1 MSREATAAI
10 NFADERQCLSLL
22 AGLPLTKLDQVHDT
36 LASLFAG
43 MRATPPPPA
52 AYLQVL
58 EMARPA
64 AAFVQEEM
72 AAHYAQ
78 TALPPGG
85 AEDATLRR
93 VTALWQAMARAYA
106 HVAQLGGDRAEVHSR
121 LALICQRCI
130 HYSGNAVQ
138 EYLRARRDV
147 AATLWSDLH
156 GYYSTAEEWGIAHAE
171 VAETTLGA
179 DHKQSC
185 SQAYAA
191 VLLMDLG
198 NPYGRNSR
206 EFRWLLRWSQLFASH
221 TEITAVDEAAE
232 SGTYAVDLLDD
243 RGLAPLEALPP
254 DVPAREHWRQ
264 LVTIRLAKAIRRV
277 LGQLKHR
284 VPAAHLGLGDD
295 CLDPPCS
302 RLLASLYRR
311 WCQAAHPRRHPRRK
325 AQGTAHLCYGFEAIH
340 YHVAGAEFVQ
350 PEHIRVY
357 SRNEFDALLTFRHPL
372 DPIQPLHVRAA
383 QVGYTV
389 ENWAV
394 ADQSIAGFRLLRFGA
409 GVHIEYGQLVG
420 IEPPDG
426 KRFLLCQISWLMYL
440 ASGALVVGVHVLPGV
455 PQPIAVRQTGVGV
468 APTDEYARAF
478 LLPALPV
485 LQQEA
490 SLVLPKGWFA
500 AGRIVEMCTDSRIE
514 VRLIDARNQ
523 GVDFDRVSFAVVR
536 EVSSTSAPH
545 GVLET
550 AP

>member
-1 MSREATAAI
+1 MSQEAAAAI
-10 NFADERQCLSLL
+10 NFSDERQCLSLL
-22 AGLPLTKLDQVHDT
+22 AGLPLTKLDEVHDT

-43 MRATPPPPA
+43 MRATPPLPA

-64 AAFVQEEM
+64 TAFVQEET
-72 AAHYAQ
+72 AARYSH

-85 AEDATLRR
+85 VEDATLNR

-106 HVAQLGGDRAEVHSR
+106 QVAQLGGESADVQSR

-156 GYYSTAEEWGIAHAE
+156 GYYSTAEEWGIARVE
-171 VAETTLGA
+171 VAETLLGA

-198 NPYGRNSR
+198 NPYGRSSR
-206 EFRWLLRWSQLFASH
+206 EFSWLVRWSHTFASY
-221 TEITAVDEAAE
+221 TEIARVDDATEN
-232 SGTYAVDLLDD
+232 GIYAVDLLEDC
-243 RGLAPLEALPP
+243 GLAPLEALPP
-254 DVPAREHWRQ
+254 DVQARQHLRH
-264 LVTIRLAKAIRRV
+264 LVTIRLSKAIRRV

-295 CLDPPCS
+295 CLGPPCS
-302 RLLASLYRR
+302 RLLARLYRR
-311 WCQAAHPRRHPRRK
+311 WCLAAHPRRHPRHK
-325 AQGTAHLCYGFEAIH
+325 AQGTARLCYGFEAIH

-350 PEHIRVY
+350 PEHVRVH
-357 SRNEFDALLTFRHPL
+357 SRNEFETLLTFRHPL

-383 QVGYTV
+383 QIGYTV

-409 GVHIEYGQLVG
+409 GVSIEYGQLVG
-420 IEPPDG
+420 IDPPDG

-468 APTDEYARAF
+468 APTGKYSRAF

-490 SLVLPKGWFA
+490 TLVLPKGWFG
-500 AGRIVEMCTDSRIE
+500 AGRVVEICTDRRIE
-514 VRLIDARNQ
+514 VRLIAAPNQ
-523 GVDFDRVSFAVVR
+523 GVDFDRASFTFLR
-536 EVSSTSAPH
+536 EVSSSSAPH
-545 GVLET
+545 GAAESV
-550 AP
+550 P